1 MRILYRFPKLSGHE
15 CTRRPRPTAS
25 RLYLMTL
32 YLNRRRRL
40 TEPLFSASPVSKRQ
54 LPQNVSRHPI
64 EVRRN
69 PQTLAGFFESVNA
82 GITRSNTTSCAVRDL
97 WR

>member
-1 MRILYRFPKLSGHE
+1 MRILYRFPKLSRRE
-15 CTRRPRPTAS
+15 RTRRPRPTAS

-69 PQTLAGFFESVNA
+69 PQTLAGFCESVNA
-82 GITRSNTTSCAVRDL
+82 GITQPDTTYCAARDL
-97 WR
+97 ER